1 MKIEMVRI
9 TPDMASRML
18 SLNTK
23 NRNLSDR
30 LVSKYSQD
38 MTNGNW
44 SVTHQGIAFYEDGT
58 LADGQHRLEAI
69 IRSGATVTMYITQ
82 GLQKTQSINIDA
94 HRPRSTIDGIRIG
107 GLSDW
112 IQSKHISM
120 ASVLTSPKR
129 LAATELVNF
138 LESISDSAQFA
149 TDAFPTNRRYL
160 TASIIH
166 AALCLAHFA
175 GERPSYLRRFA
186 EVLLSGIAEGTDE
199 RVIVLAREAFL
210 RNPNNTDSDKIEKFL
225 KLQRAISSYCHDI
238 EVLRLTVPKETI
250 YTMEGMF

>member
-1 MKIEMVRI
+1 MK
-9 TPDMASRML
+9 
-18 SLNTK
+18 
-23 NRNLSDR
+23 
-30 LVSKYSQD
+30 
-38 MTNGNW
+38 NGNW

-69 IRSGATVTMYITQ
+69 VRSGATITMYITK
-82 GLQKTQSINIDA
+82 GLERHQSINIDA

-129 LAATELVNF
+129 LAAQELVDF
-138 LESISDSAQFA
+138 LESIADSAKFA
-149 TDAFPTNRRYL
+149 TEAFPTNRRYL

-175 GERPSYLRRFA
+175 GEKPSYLRRFG
-186 EVLLSGIAEGTDE
+186 EVLLSGIPEGSDE

-210 RNPNNTDSDKIEKFL
+210 RNPNNSESDKSEKYL
-225 KLQRAISSYCHDI
+225 KLQRAISAYCHGV